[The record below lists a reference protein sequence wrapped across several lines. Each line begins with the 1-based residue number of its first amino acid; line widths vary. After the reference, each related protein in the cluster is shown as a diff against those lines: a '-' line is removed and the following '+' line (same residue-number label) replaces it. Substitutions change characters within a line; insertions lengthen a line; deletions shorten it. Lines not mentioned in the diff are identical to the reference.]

1 MKKLKQLI
9 LKWLFGNKMPSYMK
23 LLRENS
29 DLTIK
34 ILEEINNHLETL
46 EEHRKSL
53 QDIKYF
59 IEICYKYNIDID
71 KELAE
76 MKIKPIC
83 HSYAEKLDERIL
95 KGKIVMAFSDP
106 LDSLMPDYDES
117 NEELKSN
124 NYKYFTD
131 KFTGYGIHTYYVCDT
146 MEQFIEKWKEI
157 SKNPRGMWY
166 WCLDDGVCFCCGACD
181 PDDIHCIE
189 EHARER
195 KS

>member
-9 LKWLFGNKMPSYMK
+9 LKWLFGTEAQKYFK
-23 LLRENS
+23 LISENY
-29 DLTIK
+29 DLAK
-34 ILEEINNHLETL
+34 RILKEIEDHRDTL
-46 EEHRKSL
+46 NEYTKTL
-53 QDIKYF
+53 QDVKYF

-83 HSYAEKLDERIL
+83 HSYAVKLDEEVL
-95 KGKIVMAFSDP
+95 KDKFVMAFSDP

-117 NEELKSN
+117 NEELRNN

-131 KFTGYGIHTYYVCDT
+131 KFTGYGVHTYYVCDT

-166 WCLDDGVCFCCGACD
+166 WCLDDGKCFCCGACD

-189 EHARER
+189 EYAQER